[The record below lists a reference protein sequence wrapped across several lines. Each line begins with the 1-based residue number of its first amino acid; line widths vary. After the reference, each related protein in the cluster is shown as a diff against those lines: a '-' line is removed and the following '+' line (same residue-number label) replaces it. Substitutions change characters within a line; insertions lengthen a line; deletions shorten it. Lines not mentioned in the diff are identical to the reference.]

1 MGLCVSKPME
11 SSTESTKTT
20 RNTKSK
26 LTKSN
31 SSVVQDPRSHKI
43 TRVNGASIKSLGNA
57 LFFPDKA
64 MPCKSITVPNFVCRR
79 GTACEYAH
87 AQTNLTFF
95 LDCLNSAEFSLDVC
109 IFQLTCNEIAEA
121 VTNAVKRGVR
131 VRIITDANNV
141 DSNGSDIRRLN
152 ELGSPNKGFHYNH
165 KMGIQIRCDERV
177 GSQECRTKPHM
188 HHKFCTID
196 CGQSKKDY
204 TSNTKLMNGSFN
216 WTRQAVLENQD
227 NVMVLE
233 GSVNFPMIN
242 AYQQS
247 FNMMWSKYERFVLPR
262 AG

>member
-64 MPCKSITVPNFVCRR
+64 MPC
-79 GTACEYAH
+79 
-87 AQTNLTFF
+87 
-95 LDCLNSAEFSLDVC
+95 
-109 IFQLTCNEIAEA
+109 
-121 VTNAVKRGVR
+121 
-131 VRIITDANNV
+131 
-141 DSNGSDIRRLN
+141 
-152 ELGSPNKGFHYNH
+152 
-165 KMGIQIRCDERV
+165 
-177 GSQECRTKPHM
+177 QECRTKPHM
-188 HHKFCTID
+188 HHKFCIID

-242 AYQQS
+242 AYQQA